1 MTKISQITSA
11 AHFLLVRQIGKG
23 RSRAKPVPL
32 SHYKNSGEGKL
43 CSSHSS
49 PFLSL
54 TFLNRQGPRLTSLS
68 KWVGNLA
75 RHSSRRSFHSCLAA
89 QTNAT
94 DFEPILA
101 SQGDHVFKQKK
112 KFSQGIGNFRNI
124 NSMTFAI
131 LPFQQYF
138 WKYHSKLQS
147 VISTST
153 HSPIHPPTH
162 LPIHPPTGNPTRSW
176 KTWIHLSSPQ
186 KQKYPKQ

>member
-1 MTKISQITSA
+1 MTRISQITSA

-23 RSRAKPVPL
+23 RNRAKPVPL

-54 TFLNRQGPRLTSLS
+54 TFLRQGPRLTSLS

-75 RHSSRRSFHSCLAA
+75 KYSSRRSFHSCLAA
-89 QTNAT
+89 QTNAM
-94 DFEPILA
+94 LA

-112 KFSQGIGNFRNI
+112 TFSQGIGNFRNI
-124 NSMTFAI
+124 NTMTFVI

-147 VISTST
+147 VISTPT

-162 LPIHPPTGNPTRSW
+162 LPIHPPT
-176 KTWIHLSSPQ
+176 
-186 KQKYPKQ
+186 

>member
-1 MTKISQITSA
+1 MTRISQITSA

-23 RSRAKPVPL
+23 RNRAKPVPL

-54 TFLNRQGPRLTSLS
+54 TFLRQGPRLTSLS

-101 SQGDHVFKQKK
+101 SRGGHVFKQKEEIFTGHWQFPK
-112 KFSQGIGNFRNI
+112 HKRAHIIQTIFLI
-124 NSMTFAI
+124 MT
-131 LPFQQYF
+131 
-138 WKYHSKLQS
+138 SN
-147 VISTST
+147 
-153 HSPIHPPTH
+153 
-162 LPIHPPTGNPTRSW
+162 NP
-176 KTWIHLSSPQ
+176 
-186 KQKYPKQ
+186 